1 MAATNET
8 LIVGAEK
15 TIEFIINVITTIAK
29 QEEDLALTRLRFFKI
44 CECIALKDRNIEAYK
59 EVNTTMV
66 KSVVFKSRKLLKEFV
81 N

>member
-44 CECIALKDRNIEAYK
+44 CECIVFRARNI
-59 EVNTTMV
+59 
-66 KSVVFKSRKLLKEFV
+66 
-81 N
+81 